1 MIVDEDSHAA
11 AEEGENYFVSMT
23 DMMVGVLFI
32 FIIMLMVFAL
42 DFRTKTD
49 TQKIALEAA
58 QQAADKV
65 NELEKEIRRH
75 ISAMDEAAVARRTLL
90 ERIRDQLAKRNIEVV
105 ISPKSDVLRITEN
118 AVHFGSDESVLKG
131 QAELNVETIA
141 RILRE
146 VLVDYVA
153 CRVEGGART
162 CRETNTP
169 AIETVFIEGHTD
181 ITGIDQ
187 NNWRLSTARASE
199 TFQKMI
205 ESAPELR
212 TFSNRDDQEILSVSG
227 YSSTRPA
234 DRSDTTEA
242 WAANRRIDLRFVM
255 ENDNRERLEQLR
267 KQTDDMEGE
276 IQTLIKAI
284 GGAP

>member
-1 MIVDEDSHAA
+1 MIIEEDSHAA

-58 QQAADKV
+58 QQAAAKV
-65 NELEKEIRRH
+65 NELQKEIRSH
-75 ISAMDEAAVARRTLL
+75 IAAMDEAAAARRTLL

-118 AVHFGSDESVLKG
+118 AVLFGTSSWTLDG
-131 QAELNVETIA
+131 QAEQNVETIA
-141 RILRE
+141 VVLRNILA
-146 VLVDYVA
+146 DYVA
-153 CRVEGGART
+153 CRSDGHLRV
-162 CRETNTP
+162 CREETGP
-169 AIETVFIEGHTD
+169 VIETVFIEGHTD
-181 ITGIDQ
+181 SRGDDR
-187 NNWRLSTARASE
+187 NNWQLSTARAAE
-199 TFQKMI
+199 TFQQMVR
-205 ESAPELR
+205 SAPELR

-227 YSSTRPA
+227 YSSARPVDKA
-234 DRSDTTEA
+234 DTAEA
-242 WAANRRIDLRFVM
+242 WGANRRIDLRFVM

>member
-1 MIVDEDSHAA
+1 MIIEENSHAA

-49 TQKIALEAA
+49 TQQVALDAAREAA
-58 QQAADKV
+58 KKV
-65 NELEKEIRRH
+65 EELQTEVRRH
-75 ISAMDEAAVARRTLL
+75 ITVMDEAAVARRTLL
-90 ERIRDQLAKRNIEVV
+90 EQIRDKLASQNIEVV

-118 AVHFGSDESVLKG
+118 AVQFGSDESTLEG
-131 QAELNVETIA
+131 QAERNVVTIA
-141 RILRE
+141 HILRE
-146 VLVDYVA
+146 VLVEYVA
-153 CRVEGGART
+153 CKVEDGARV
-162 CRETNTP
+162 CRDSHTP

-212 TFSNRDDQEILSVSG
+212 TFSNRNDQEILSVSG

-234 DRSDTTEA
+234 DKSDTTEA
-242 WAANRRIDLRFVM
+242 RASNRRIDLRFVM

-267 KQTDDMEGE
+267 RQTDDMEGE
-276 IQTLIKAI
+276 IQILIRAI
-284 GGAP
+284 GGTP

>member
-1 MIVDEDSHAA
+1 
-11 AEEGENYFVSMT
+11 
-23 DMMVGVLFI
+23 
-32 FIIMLMVFAL
+32 MLMVFAL

-49 TQKIALEAA
+49 TQQVALDAA
-58 QQAADKV
+58 RQAAKKV
-65 NELEKEIRRH
+65 EELQTEVRRH

-90 ERIRDQLAKRNIEVV
+90 ERIRDQLANRNIEVV

-118 AVHFGSDESVLKG
+118 AVQFGSDKSTLKG
-131 QAELNVETIA
+131 QAEQNVETIA
-141 RILRE
+141 HILRE

-153 CRVEGGART
+153 CKVENGARI
-162 CRETNTP
+162 CRDSSTP

-187 NNWRLSTARASE
+187 NNWRLSTARGSA

-212 TFSNRDDQEILSVSG
+212 AFLNRSDQEILSVSG

-234 DRSDTTEA
+234 DKSDTTEA
-242 WAANRRIDLRFVM
+242 RAANRRIDLRFVM

-276 IQTLIKAI
+276 IQVLIEAI
-284 GGAP
+284 GGTP

>member
-1 MIVDEDSHAA
+1 MIAEEDSHAA

-49 TQKIALEAA
+49 TQQIALEAA
-58 QQAADKV
+58 REAAKKV
-65 NELEKEIRRH
+65 EALQVEVRRH
-75 ISAMDEAAVARRTLL
+75 IAAMDEAAVARRTLL
-90 ERIRDQLAKRNIEVV
+90 ERIRDQLASRNIDVV

-118 AVHFGSDESVLKG
+118 AVQFGSDESTLKG
-131 QAELNVETIA
+131 QAERNVETIA
-141 RILRE
+141 QILRE

-153 CRVEGGART
+153 CRVEDGART
-162 CRETNTP
+162 CRDINTP

-181 ITGIDQ
+181 ITGIDE

-199 TFQKMI
+199 TFKTMI
-205 ESAPELR
+205 ASAPELR
-212 TFSNRDDQEILSVSG
+212 TFSNRNDQEILSVSG

-234 DRSDTTEA
+234 DKSDTPEA
-242 WAANRRIDLRFVM
+242 RAANRRIDLRFVM

-267 KQTDDMEGE
+267 KQTNDVQGE
-276 IQTLIKAI
+276 IKILIDAI
-284 GGAP
+284 GGGP